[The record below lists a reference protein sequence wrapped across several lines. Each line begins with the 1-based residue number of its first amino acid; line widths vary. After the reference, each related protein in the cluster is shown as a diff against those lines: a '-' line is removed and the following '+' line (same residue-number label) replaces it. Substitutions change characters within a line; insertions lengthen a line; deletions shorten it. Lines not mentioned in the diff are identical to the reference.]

1 MECFL
6 SVHHQRF
13 KVTAVWNSAPV
24 GPFPNRPLSEL
35 PGCRQIFAVAA
46 TALPPEWPRL
56 FICRARIPTPWSRK
70 IPGREGCL
78 KPNRTISN
86 RKVRIMKH
94 WISVIILLGTL
105 AGGVSAAGKGPEIT
119 VIDNKYSVSADTI
132 SLGRLLRLF
141 DQATGMRSRVPTEL
155 TDRNLSVRF
164 SGLSFEDAVRKIFQ
178 GQPFNY
184 VVIRG
189 QGIMVTGSSQ
199 TLSASDSPV
208 PAYAPPS
215 QPVGTFLQDD
225 PPFIPPVVQQMPSVA
240 VQPTIGAI
248 SFPPAAVNPFNQ
260 QQQPQPL
267 IIQTPFGPVTNPR
280 ADQPAQQNPTIIV
293 TPNPSVY
300 GTQPF
305 GTNSSFGNSNPTG
318 QNGLFGGSTPIIQ
331 NPSPQSV
338 TPSAIF
344 PSQNPQRR
352 P

>member
-1 MECFL
+1 
-6 SVHHQRF
+6 
-13 KVTAVWNSAPV
+13 
-24 GPFPNRPLSEL
+24 
-35 PGCRQIFAVAA
+35 
-46 TALPPEWPRL
+46 
-56 FICRARIPTPWSRK
+56 
-70 IPGREGCL
+70 
-78 KPNRTISN
+78 
-86 RKVRIMKH
+86 MKH

-119 VIDNKYSVSADTI
+119 VIDNKYSISADTI

-141 DQATGMRSRVPTEL
+141 DQATGMRSKVPTEL
-155 TDRNLSVRF
+155 TDRNVSVRF

-184 VVIRG
+184 VVIAG
-189 QGIMVTGSSQ
+189 QGIIVTGSSQ

-208 PAYAPPS
+208 PAYAPQS
-215 QPVGTFLQDD
+215 QSVERTFLQDD
-225 PPFIPPVVQQMPSVA
+225 PPFIPPVVQQMPPVA
-240 VQPTIGAI
+240 VQPAIGAMP
-248 SFPPAAVNPFNQ
+248 FPPAPVNPFNQ

-267 IIQTPFGPVTNPR
+267 IIQTPFAPMTNPR

-293 TPNPSVY
+293 TPNPNVY

-305 GTNSSFGNSNPTG
+305 GTNSPFGNSNPPG
-318 QNGLFGGSTPIIQ
+318 QNGLFGGSTPVIQ
-331 NPSPQSV
+331 NQSPQSA

>member
-13 KVTAVWNSAPV
+13 KVTSN
-24 GPFPNRPLSEL
+24 GRDCLSVVQEF
-35 PGCRQIFAVAA
+35 Q
-46 TALPPEWPRL
+46 
-56 FICRARIPTPWSRK
+56 TPWSRK

-94 WISVIILLGTL
+94 WISVLILLGTL
-105 AGGVSAAGKGPEIT
+105 AGGVSAAGQGPEIT
-119 VIDNKYSVSADTI
+119 VMDNKYSVSADTI

-141 DQATGMRSRVPTEL
+141 DQATGMRSKVPTEL

-178 GQPFNY
+178 GQPFNC

-215 QPVGTFLQDD
+215 QPVERTFLQDD

-240 VQPTIGAI
+240 VQPTIGTIPFA
-248 SFPPAAVNPFNQ
+248 PAAVNPFNQ

-300 GTQPF
+300 GKQPF
-305 GTNSSFGNSNPTG
+305 GTNSPFGNSNPTG

-331 NPSPQSV
+331 NPSPQSA

>member
-13 KVTAVWNSAPV
+13 KVTAN
-24 GPFPNRPLSEL
+24 GRDCLSVVQEF
-35 PGCRQIFAVAA
+35 Q
-46 TALPPEWPRL
+46 
-56 FICRARIPTPWSRK
+56 TPWSRK

-94 WISVIILLGTL
+94 WISVLILLGTL

-141 DQATGMRSRVPTEL
+141 DQATGMRSKVPTEL

-215 QPVGTFLQDD
+215 QPVERTFLQDD

-305 GTNSSFGNSNPTG
+305 GTNSPFGNSNPTG

-331 NPSPQSV
+331 NPSPQSA

>member
-1 MECFL
+1 M
-6 SVHHQRF
+6 R
-13 KVTAVWNSAPV
+13 
-24 GPFPNRPLSEL
+24 
-35 PGCRQIFAVAA
+35 
-46 TALPPEWPRL
+46 
-56 FICRARIPTPWSRK
+56 
-70 IPGREGCL
+70 
-78 KPNRTISN
+78 
-86 RKVRIMKH
+86 H
-94 WISVIILLGTL
+94 WISVVILLGTL

-141 DQATGMRSRVPTEL
+141 DQATGMRSKVPTEL

-208 PAYAPPS
+208 PAYAPQS
-215 QPVGTFLQDD
+215 QSVERTFLQDD

-240 VQPTIGAI
+240 VQPTIGAMP
-248 SFPPAAVNPFNQ
+248 FPPAAVNPFNQ

-267 IIQTPFGPVTNPR
+267 IIQTPFGPITNPR
-280 ADQPAQQNPTIIV
+280 ADQPAQQNPTISV
-293 TPNPSVY
+293 TPNPNVY

-305 GTNSSFGNSNPTG
+305 GTNSPFGNSNPTG

-331 NPSPQSV
+331 NPSPQSA